1 MRDLTASND
10 RDFHFAGFVDH
21 PLRDLTASFDS
32 VFHYTT
38 CFIAVFLA
46 TPALRRYLVILD
58 ACIAIRLLFAFSCFL
73 ATYHQTHTEPLDF
86 QEPIIA
92 FLVLLCFAA
101 AASAFH
107 LRAEFRATGKEN
119 CCLREHVATAP
130 GFRGVAAARKGF
142 CWYPTA

>member
-10 RDFHFAGFVDH
+10 RDFHFVGFVDH

-46 TPALRRYLVILD
+46 TPALQRYLVTLD
-58 ACIAIRLLFAFSCFL
+58 AYIATALVLLLFAFSCFL

-101 AASAFH
+101 AAGALH
-107 LRAEFRATGKEN
+107 LRAEFRTTGKEN
-119 CCLREHVATAP
+119 C
-130 GFRGVAAARKGF
+130 
-142 CWYPTA
+142 